1 MPINALLGL
10 CTPYDVN
17 PSPLAVAGFR
27 CVGLE
32 VPLRC
37 GDGGKVVADAILVHD
52 AAAHLVVC
60 ESKSGNNIEVEQA
73 LRYSEV
79 TAQTVVHAV
88 SLTMPHALE
97 PSVEV
102 LYLGLEAHSE
112 RLALSLKSAD
122 VAYPLLAVGKSSIK
136 LARSEGAS
144 RHLRAALPSAGID
157 LTAPPLVYIPFDH
170 DSDVEEF
177 VDPVRARLVQAVTLG
192 ETEISIRVLSERSC
206 PSFLMYGQAARSQL
220 IKKVQRAARQ
230 ITTEHPGTYAYAEAP
245 GGGEGYIRILRTP
258 EAYDARGRTQA
269 YQALSRQ
276 SPRRH
281 LKIDPNQLDL
291 LQELT
296 GTDDSG
302 SDNVEERP

>member
-10 CTPYDVN
+10 CTPHDVN

-27 CVGLE
+27 WVGLE
-32 VPLRC
+32 VPLRS
-37 GDGGKVVADAILVHD
+37 GDGGKVVADVVLVHD
-52 AAAHLVVC
+52 ATAHLVVC
-60 ESKSGNNIEVEQA
+60 EAKSGNNIEVEQA
-73 LRYSEV
+73 RRYSQV

-88 SLTMPHALE
+88 SLTLSRAVE

-102 LYLGLEAHSE
+102 LYLGLEAYSE
-112 RLALSLKSAD
+112 RLALSLKSAE
-122 VAYPLLAVGKSSIK
+122 VPYPLLTVGKASIR
-136 LARSEGAS
+136 LARPEGAS
-144 RHLRAALPSAGID
+144 RHLRAALPGLGVE
-157 LTAPPLVYIPFDH
+157 LTAPPLTYIPFDH

-177 VDPVRARLVQAVTLG
+177 INPVRARLVRAIAIG
-192 ETEISIRVLSERSC
+192 ETEISIRVLAERSC
-206 PSFLMYGQAARSQL
+206 PSFLMYGPAARGQL
-220 IKKVQRAARQ
+220 TKKVQRAARQ
-230 ITTEHPGTYAYAEAP
+230 IAAEHPGTYAYAEAP

-276 SPRRH
+276 SPRRPP
-281 LKIDPNQLDL
+281 KVDPNQLDL

-302 SDNVEERP
+302 GDNVEERP